1 MAYLKGKM
9 VVYFSIGGM
18 FMNPEF
24 LWLYSNLEDII
35 DMEFIVTTKEE
46 EKIND
51 RDYAAPFSDG
61 STESSSKHPK

>member
-1 MAYLKGKM
+1 
-9 VVYFSIGGM
+9 
-18 FMNPEF
+18 MNPEF

-51 RDYAAPFSDG
+51 RDYCEGAMYTRLTISSLSGILSIPYRHEFSRR
-61 STESSSKHPK
+61 TQ

>member
-1 MAYLKGKM
+1 
-9 VVYFSIGGM
+9 
-18 FMNPEF
+18 MNLEF

-35 DMEFIVTTKEE
+35 DMEFIATTKEE

-51 RDYAAPFSDG
+51 RGYVAPFSDG

>member
-1 MAYLKGKM
+1 
-9 VVYFSIGGM
+9 
-18 FMNPEF
+18 MNPEF

-51 RDYAAPFSDG
+51 RDYTDTSFQDVPNKIG
-61 STESSSKHPK
+61 M

>member
-9 VVYFSIGGM
+9 VVYFSIGGI

-51 RDYAAPFSDG
+51 KHL
-61 STESSSKHPK
+61 SSEYSSGKRR